1 MSLTNSYVLYKAG
14 SVKNGK
20 VAMSHMQYSEKL
32 CSCNLLETRLNETAV
47 ADTEQRLDITPH
59 FIYLQPGGKYMD

>member
-1 MSLTNSYVLYKAG
+1 
-14 SVKNGK
+14 
-20 VAMSHMQYSEKL
+20 MSHMQYSEKL